1 MKKEIQIIK
10 NKTSKSLDD
19 LSFEKIDEIKKIEAK
34 LEKLKIPKKVNKS
47 VCQSCFIRHLF
58 LSVQNA

>member
-34 LEKLKIPKKVNKS
+34 LEKLKIPKKS
-47 VCQSCFIRHLF
+47 
-58 LSVQNA
+58 